1 MVQVRPSATL
11 RLLGTVTFAQQGKGD
26 APSLPISRVSQTA
39 RKGANR
45 GASTAP
51 QAAARCKQLVK
62 PIVLLVAIE
71 AGQQMDLPDGPEFSS
86 QRLDDVVTLN
96 LGGRWTVDASAAIEA
111 RADALLVESDGARR
125 VVLDLGRIARLDT
138 AGAWLIDRARQTLD
152 AKGVDARLESVRPE
166 YEILFREARYRALAV
181 PKPPSGSHI
190 VRLLADIGAS
200 VVSAGAD
207 LYKGVGFLGE
217 VVAAIGMSLARP
229 SRFRGTSLVVHIESI
244 ALRGVPIIA
253 LINFLAGAII
263 AQQGIFQLRRFGAT
277 IFIVDL
283 IGILVLRELG
293 VLLTAIMT
301 AGRSGSAITA
311 ELGSMK
317 LHEEIDALTVMGLR
331 PVDILI
337 VPRVLALV
345 ISLPLL
351 TFVADMAG
359 IFGGLLMSWVY
370 DGITP
375 ARFLTLLQEAI
386 GFHTFMSGLIK
397 APFMALVIGLI
408 SCVEGLAVAGS
419 AESLGRQVTAS
430 VVKSI
435 FMVVVVD
442 GLFAMFFAG
451 IRY

>member
-1 MVQVRPSATL
+1 ME
-11 RLLGTVTFAQQGKGD
+11 
-26 APSLPISRVSQTA
+26 LPA
-39 RKGANR
+39 
-45 GASTAP
+45 
-51 QAAARCKQLVK
+51 
-62 PIVLLVAIE
+62 
-71 AGQQMDLPDGPEFSS
+71 GPEFSS
-86 QRLDDVVTLN
+86 HRLDDTVTLN
-96 LGGRWTVDASAAIEA
+96 LGGHWTVEASAAIEA
-111 RADALLVESDGARR
+111 RADALLAESDGARR
-125 VVLDLGRIARLDT
+125 VVLDLGQVARLDT
-138 AGAWLIDRARQTLD
+138 AGAWLIDRARQALD
-152 AKGVDARLESVRPE
+152 AKGVEARLKSVRPE
-166 YEILFREARYRALAV
+166 YEILLREARYRGLAA
-181 PKPPSGSHI
+181 PPPRSGSYLI
-190 VRLLADIGAS
+190 ALLADIGES

-207 LYKGVGFLGE
+207 IYNGVGFLGE
-217 VVAAIGMSLARP
+217 VVAAIGASLLRP
-229 SRFRGTSLVVHIESI
+229 SRFRGTSLVVHIENI

-277 IFIVDL
+277 IFVVDL
-283 IGILVLRELG
+283 IGILILRELG

-317 LHEEIDALTVMGLR
+317 LREEIDALTVMALR

-351 TFVADMAG
+351 TFVADMAA

-375 ARFLTLLQEAI
+375 ARFVTVLQSAI
-386 GFHTFMSGLIK
+386 GLHTFFSGLIK

>member
-1 MVQVRPSATL
+1 
-11 RLLGTVTFAQQGKGD
+11 
-26 APSLPISRVSQTA
+26 
-39 RKGANR
+39 
-45 GASTAP
+45 
-51 QAAARCKQLVK
+51 
-62 PIVLLVAIE
+62 
-71 AGQQMDLPDGPEFSS
+71 MDLPDGPEFSC
-86 QRLDDVVTLN
+86 QRLGDEVTLS
-96 LGGRWTVDASAAIEA
+96 LGGQWTVKASAAIEA
-111 RADALLVESDGARR
+111 RADALLAESDGARL
-125 VVLDLGRIARLDT
+125 VVFDLGRVARLDT
-138 AGAWLIDRARQTLD
+138 AGAWLIDRARQSLG
-152 AKGVDARLESVRPE
+152 AKGVDAKIESVRPE
-166 YEILFREARYRALAV
+166 FEILLREARYRAIPV

-190 VRLLADIGAS
+190 VRLLADIGES
-200 VVSAGAD
+200 VISAGDD

-217 VVAAIGMSLARP
+217 VVAAIGKSLLNP
-229 SRFRGTSLVVHIESI
+229 SRFRATSLVVHVENI
-244 ALRGVPIIA
+244 ALRGAPIIA

-263 AQQGIFQLRRFGAT
+263 SQQGIFQLRRFGAT
-277 IFIVDL
+277 IFIVNL
-283 IGILVLRELG
+283 IGILILRELG

-331 PVDILI
+331 PVEILI

-375 ARFLTLLQEAI
+375 ARFLALLPEAI
-386 GFHTFMSGLIK
+386 GLHTFLSGLIK

-435 FMVVVVD
+435 FMVIVTD

>member
-1 MVQVRPSATL
+1 
-11 RLLGTVTFAQQGKGD
+11 
-26 APSLPISRVSQTA
+26 
-39 RKGANR
+39 
-45 GASTAP
+45 
-51 QAAARCKQLVK
+51 
-62 PIVLLVAIE
+62 
-71 AGQQMDLPDGPEFSS
+71 MDVPDGPEFSS
-86 QRLDDVVTLN
+86 QRMGDAVRLS
-96 LGGRWTVDASAAIEA
+96 LGGHWTVDASAAIEA
-111 RADALLVESDGARR
+111 RADGLLAESAGARR
-125 VVLDLGRIARLDT
+125 VVLDLGRVARLDT

-152 AKGVDARLESVRPE
+152 AKGVDAKIESIRPE
-166 YEILFREARYRALAV
+166 YEILLREARYRAFAV
-181 PKPPSGSHI
+181 REPPSGSYI
-190 VRLLADIGAS
+190 IRLFADIGES
-200 VVSAGAD
+200 VVSAGSD
-207 LYKGVGFLGE
+207 LYRGVGFLGE
-217 VVAAIGMSLARP
+217 VVAAIGKSLANP
-229 SRFRGTSLVVHIESI
+229 SHFRGTSLIVQMESI
-244 ALRGVPIIA
+244 ALRGTPIIA

-277 IFIVDL
+277 IFVVDL

-337 VPRVLALV
+337 VPRVLALI

-351 TFVADMAG
+351 TFIADMAG
-359 IFGGLLMSWVY
+359 IFGGLLVSWAY

-375 ARFLTLLQEAI
+375 ARFLTFLQEAI
-386 GFHTFMSGLIK
+386 GLHTFFSGLIK
-397 APFMALVIGLI
+397 APFMALIIGLI
-408 SCVEGLAVAGS
+408 SCVEGLAVGGS

-442 GLFAMFFAG
+442 GLFAIFFAG

>member
-1 MVQVRPSATL
+1 
-11 RLLGTVTFAQQGKGD
+11 
-26 APSLPISRVSQTA
+26 
-39 RKGANR
+39 
-45 GASTAP
+45 
-51 QAAARCKQLVK
+51 
-62 PIVLLVAIE
+62 
-71 AGQQMDLPDGPEFSS
+71 MDLPDGPEFSS
-86 QRLDDVVTLN
+86 QRLGDTVTLN
-96 LGGRWTVDASAAIEA
+96 LGGHWTVKASAAIEA
-111 RADALLVESDGARR
+111 RADALLAASDGARR
-125 VVLDLGRIARLDT
+125 VVFNLGRVARLDT

-152 AKGVDARLESVRPE
+152 AKGVDATLESIRPE
-166 YEILFREARYRALAV
+166 YEILLREARYRALPV
-181 PKPPSGSHI
+181 PKPPSGSQI
-190 VRLLADIGAS
+190 VRLLADVGES

-207 LYKGVGFLGE
+207 LYAGVGFLGE
-217 VVAAIGMSLARP
+217 VVAAIGKSLLSP
-229 SRFRGTSLVVHIESI
+229 SRFRWTSLVVHMENI

-253 LINFLAGAII
+253 LINFLAGAIL

-277 IFIVDL
+277 IFVVNL
-283 IGILVLRELG
+283 IGLLILRDLG

-317 LHEEIDALTVMGLR
+317 LREEIDALTVMGLR

-351 TFVADMAG
+351 TFIADMAG
-359 IFGGLLMSWVY
+359 IFGGLLVSWAY

-375 ARFLTLLQEAI
+375 ARFMTLLQSAI
-386 GFHTFMSGLIK
+386 GLHTFLSGLIK

-408 SCVEGLAVAGS
+408 SCVEGLNVAGS

-451 IRY
+451 IGY

>member
-1 MVQVRPSATL
+1 
-11 RLLGTVTFAQQGKGD
+11 
-26 APSLPISRVSQTA
+26 
-39 RKGANR
+39 
-45 GASTAP
+45 
-51 QAAARCKQLVK
+51 
-62 PIVLLVAIE
+62 
-71 AGQQMDLPDGPEFSS
+71 MDVPDGPEFSS
-86 QRLDDVVTLN
+86 QRMGDAVRLS
-96 LGGRWTVDASAAIEA
+96 LGGHWTVDASAAIEA
-111 RADALLVESDGARR
+111 RADGLLAESAGARR
-125 VVLDLGRIARLDT
+125 VVLDLGRVARLDT

-152 AKGVDARLESVRPE
+152 AKGVDAKIESIRPE
-166 YEILFREARYRALAV
+166 YEILLREARYRALAV
-181 PKPPSGSHI
+181 REPPSGSYI
-190 VRLLADIGAS
+190 IRLFADIGES
-200 VVSAGAD
+200 VVSAGSD
-207 LYKGVGFLGE
+207 FYRGVGFLGE
-217 VVAAIGMSLARP
+217 VVAAIGKSLANP
-229 SRFRGTSLVVHIESI
+229 SHFRGTSLIVQMESI
-244 ALRGVPIIA
+244 ALRGTPIIA

-277 IFIVDL
+277 IFVVDL

-293 VLLTAIMT
+293 VLLTAIMI

-337 VPRVLALV
+337 VPRVLALI

-351 TFVADMAG
+351 TFIADMAG
-359 IFGGLLMSWVY
+359 IFGGLLVSWAY

-386 GFHTFMSGLIK
+386 GLHTFFSGLIK
-397 APFMALVIGLI
+397 APFMALIIGLI
-408 SCVEGLAVAGS
+408 SCVEGLAVGGS

-442 GLFAMFFAG
+442 GLFAIFFAG

>member
-1 MVQVRPSATL
+1 
-11 RLLGTVTFAQQGKGD
+11 
-26 APSLPISRVSQTA
+26 
-39 RKGANR
+39 
-45 GASTAP
+45 
-51 QAAARCKQLVK
+51 
-62 PIVLLVAIE
+62 
-71 AGQQMDLPDGPEFSS
+71 MDLPDGPEFSS
-86 QRLDDVVTLN
+86 QRMGDTVTLN
-96 LGGRWTVDASAAIEA
+96 LGGHWTVDASAAIEA
-111 RADALLVESDGARR
+111 RADALLVEGDGARR
-125 VVLDLGRIARLDT
+125 VVLDLGRVGRLDT
-138 AGAWLIDRARQTLD
+138 AGAWLIDRARQTLA

-166 YEILFREARYRALAV
+166 YAILLREARYRTLAV
-181 PKPPSGSHI
+181 PRQPSGSYLI
-190 VRLLADIGAS
+190 ALLADVGES
-200 VVSAGAD
+200 VISAGAD

-217 VVAAIGMSLARP
+217 VVVAIGKSLLNP
-229 SRFRGTSLVVHIESI
+229 SRFRGTSLVVHIENI

-277 IFIVDL
+277 IFVVDL
-283 IGILVLRELG
+283 IGILILRELG

-375 ARFLTLLQEAI
+375 VRFLALLPEAI
-386 GFHTFMSGLIK
+386 GLHTFLSGLIK

-442 GLFAMFFAG
+442 GLFVMFFAG

>member
-1 MVQVRPSATL
+1 
-11 RLLGTVTFAQQGKGD
+11 
-26 APSLPISRVSQTA
+26 
-39 RKGANR
+39 
-45 GASTAP
+45 
-51 QAAARCKQLVK
+51 
-62 PIVLLVAIE
+62 
-71 AGQQMDLPDGPEFSS
+71 MDLPDGPEFSS
-86 QRLDDVVTLN
+86 QRLGDVVTLN

-125 VVLDLGRIARLDT
+125 VVLDLGHVARLDT

-166 YEILFREARYRALAV
+166 YEILLREARYRALAV
-181 PKPPSGSHI
+181 PRPPSGSYLI
-190 VRLLADIGAS
+190 ALLADVGES
-200 VVSAGAD
+200 VISAGAD
-207 LYKGVGFLGE
+207 LYEGVGFLGE
-217 VVAAIGMSLARP
+217 VVAAIGKSLLSP
-229 SRFRGTSLVVHIESI
+229 SRFRGTSLVVHIENI

-277 IFIVDL
+277 IFVVNL
-283 IGILVLRELG
+283 IGILILRELG
-293 VLLTAIMT
+293 VLLTALMT

-317 LHEEIDALTVMGLR
+317 LHEEVDALTVMGLR

-359 IFGGLLMSWVY
+359 IFGGLLASWAY

-375 ARFLTLLQEAI
+375 ARFLTTLQLAI
-386 GFHTFMSGLIK
+386 GLHTFLSGLIK

-430 VVKSI
+430 VVKSM

-451 IRY
+451 IGY

>member
-1 MVQVRPSATL
+1 
-11 RLLGTVTFAQQGKGD
+11 
-26 APSLPISRVSQTA
+26 
-39 RKGANR
+39 
-45 GASTAP
+45 
-51 QAAARCKQLVK
+51 
-62 PIVLLVAIE
+62 
-71 AGQQMDLPDGPEFSS
+71 MDVPDGPEFSS
-86 QRLDDVVTLN
+86 QRMGDAVRLS
-96 LGGRWTVDASAAIEA
+96 LGGHWTVDASAAIEA
-111 RADALLVESDGARR
+111 RADGLLAESAGARR
-125 VVLDLGRIARLDT
+125 VVLDLGGVARLDT

-152 AKGVDARLESVRPE
+152 AKGVDAKIESIRPE
-166 YEILFREARYRALAV
+166 YEILLREARYRALAV
-181 PKPPSGSHI
+181 REPPSGSYI
-190 VRLLADIGAS
+190 IRLFADIGES
-200 VVSAGAD
+200 VVSAGSD
-207 LYKGVGFLGE
+207 LYRGVGFLGE
-217 VVAAIGMSLARP
+217 VVAAIGKSLANP
-229 SRFRGTSLVVHIESI
+229 SHFRGTSLIVQMESI
-244 ALRGVPIIA
+244 VLRGTPIIA

-277 IFIVDL
+277 IFVVDL

-337 VPRVLALV
+337 VPRVLALI

-351 TFVADMAG
+351 TFIADMAG
-359 IFGGLLMSWVY
+359 IFGGLLVSWAY

-386 GFHTFMSGLIK
+386 GLRTFFSGLIK
-397 APFMALVIGLI
+397 APFMALIIGLI
-408 SCVEGLAVAGS
+408 SCVEGLAVGGS

-442 GLFAMFFAG
+442 GLFAIFFAG

>member
-1 MVQVRPSATL
+1 
-11 RLLGTVTFAQQGKGD
+11 
-26 APSLPISRVSQTA
+26 
-39 RKGANR
+39 
-45 GASTAP
+45 
-51 QAAARCKQLVK
+51 
-62 PIVLLVAIE
+62 
-71 AGQQMDLPDGPEFSS
+71 MDLPDGPEFSS
-86 QRLDDVVTLN
+86 QRLGDVVTLN

-125 VVLDLGRIARLDT
+125 VVLDLGHVARLDT

-152 AKGVDARLESVRPE
+152 AKGIDARLESVRPE
-166 YEILFREARYRALAV
+166 YEILLREARYRALAV
-181 PKPPSGSHI
+181 PRPPSGSYLI
-190 VRLLADIGAS
+190 ALLADVGES
-200 VVSAGAD
+200 VISAGAD
-207 LYKGVGFLGE
+207 LYEGVGFLGE
-217 VVAAIGMSLARP
+217 VVAAIGKSLLSP
-229 SRFRGTSLVVHIESI
+229 SRFRGTSLVVHIENI

-277 IFIVDL
+277 IFVVNL
-283 IGILVLRELG
+283 IGILILRELG
-293 VLLTAIMT
+293 VLLTALMT

-317 LHEEIDALTVMGLR
+317 LHEEVDALTVMGLR

-359 IFGGLLMSWVY
+359 IFGGLLASWAY

-375 ARFLTLLQEAI
+375 ARFLTTLQLAI
-386 GFHTFMSGLIK
+386 GLHTFLSGLIK

-430 VVKSI
+430 VVKSM

-451 IRY
+451 IGY